1 MKFKQPL
8 FFLIIMSMMIPM
20 VIQAQNNKTNMDTI
34 SYSLGVLVASNLKN
48 QGFDNLNSESFT
60 KAVNDVLSGSDLK
73 IDVNQANQHITEYL
87 KIESEKAGK
96 GAIEEEKAFLAT
108 NAKKEGIKT
117 TSSGLQYEVIK
128 SGSGAT
134 PSASDK
140 VTVHYTGTL
149 LDGTKFD
156 SSVDRGQP
164 ATFPVNG
171 VIAGWTEAL
180 QLMKEGDKWRLYIPF
195 SLAYGERGAG
205 DAIPPFSTLIF
216 DVELI
221 KVN

>member
-1 MKFKQPL
+1 MKLKKPL

-48 QGFDNLNSESFT
+48 QGFENLNSESFT
-60 KAVNDVLSGSDLK
+60 KAVNDVLKGGDLQ
-73 IDVNQANQHITEYL
+73 IDVNEANQHITEYL
-87 KIESEKAGK
+87 KTEGEKAGK
-96 GAIEEEKAFLAT
+96 AAIDEEKTFLAE
-108 NAKKEGIKT
+108 NAKKEGVKT

-149 LDGTKFD
+149 LDGSKFD

-195 SLAYGERGAG
+195 ALAYGERGAG
-205 DAIPPFSTLIF
+205 QDIPPFSTLIF

>member
-1 MKFKQPL
+1 MLKKSFII
-8 FFLIIMSMMIPM
+8 LIITSTMMPLGLF
-20 VIQAQNNKTNMDTI
+20 AQNNRTNMDTI

-48 QGFDNLNSESFT
+48 QGFENLNSESFT
-60 KAVNDVLSGSDLK
+60 QAVNDVLKGNALN
-73 IDVNQANQHITEYL
+73 IDVNQANQNITSYL
-87 KIESEKAGK
+87 KAESEKAGK
-96 GAIEEEKAFLAT
+96 IAMEKEKEFLAG
-108 NAKKEGIKT
+108 NAKREGVRT
-117 TSSGLQYEVIK
+117 TASGLQYEVVE
-128 SGSGAT
+128 SGTGAT
-134 PSASDK
+134 PKSSDK

-149 LDGTKFD
+149 VDGTEFD
-156 SSVDRGQP
+156 SSVRRGQP

-195 SLAYGERGAG
+195 ALGYGERGAG
-205 DAIPPFSTLIF
+205 ESIPPFSTLIF

>member
-1 MKFKQPL
+1 MLRKL
-8 FFLIIMSMMIPM
+8 LIILIITSTMMPLGLF
-20 VIQAQNNKTNMDTI
+20 AQNNKTNMDTI

-60 KAVNDVLSGSDLK
+60 KAVNDVLKGNALS
-73 IDVNQANQHITEYL
+73 IDVNQANQNITGYL
-87 KIESEKAGK
+87 KAESEKAGK
-96 GAIEEEKAFLAT
+96 IAIDKEKEFLAG
-108 NAKKEGIKT
+108 NAKREGIRT
-117 TSSGLQYEVIK
+117 TASGLQYEIIE
-128 SGSGAT
+128 SGAGAT
-134 PSASDK
+134 PKASDK

-149 LDGTKFD
+149 IDGAEFD
-156 SSVDRGQP
+156 SSVKRGQP

-180 QLMKEGDKWRLYIPF
+180 QLMQEGDKWRLYIPF
-195 SLAYGERGAG
+195 ALGYGERGAG
-205 DAIPPFSTLIF
+205 ESIPPFSTLIF

>member
-1 MKFKQPL
+1 
-8 FFLIIMSMMIPM
+8 M

-48 QGFDNLNSESFT
+48 QGFENLNSESFT
-60 KAVNDVLSGSDLK
+60 KAVNDVLKGSDLK

-87 KIESEKAGK
+87 KTESEKAGK
-96 GAIEEEKAFLAT
+96 AAIDDEKTFLT
-108 NAKKEGIKT
+108 ENAKKEGVKT
-117 TSSGLQYEVIK
+117 TSSGLQYAVIK

-180 QLMKEGDKWRLYIPF
+180 QLMKEGDKWRLFIPF

-205 DAIPPFSTLIF
+205 EAIPPFSTLIF